1 MLGMNSKNGTGITTL
16 HDHIKQSITDIIN
29 TPVGS
34 RLMRPKYGS
43 LVPAMIDQPMN
54 NATTLRLYS
63 SIATALLVWE
73 KRITLDAIAL
83 YVDTNG
89 RAQIELDIKIN
100 VQQERLIIPI
110 TSITGANS

>member
-1 MLGMNSKNGTGITTL
+1 MLGMNSKNGTGIKTL
-16 HDHIKQSITDIIN
+16 HDHIKQSIADIIN

-73 KRITLDAIAL
+73 KRITLNAIAL
-83 YVDTNG
+83 YVDASG

-100 VQQERLIIPI
+100 DQQETLVIPA
-110 TSITGANS
+110 SNTGASL